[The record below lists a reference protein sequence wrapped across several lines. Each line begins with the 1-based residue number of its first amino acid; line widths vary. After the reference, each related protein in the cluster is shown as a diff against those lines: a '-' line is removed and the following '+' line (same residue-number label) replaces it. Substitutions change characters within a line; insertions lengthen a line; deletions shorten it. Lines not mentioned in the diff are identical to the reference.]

1 MRLHYSIGLQLSLIR
16 MNRCIVMQLTKL
28 EIFIS
33 TLLVL
38 YSNYYLI
45 VLIKFDRLE
54 WYNSQQSDTDYV
66 KYTPK

>member
-1 MRLHYSIGLQLSLIR
+1 
-16 MNRCIVMQLTKL
+16 MQLTKL

-38 YSNYYLI
+38 YSNYYSI

-66 KYTPK
+66 KYAPK